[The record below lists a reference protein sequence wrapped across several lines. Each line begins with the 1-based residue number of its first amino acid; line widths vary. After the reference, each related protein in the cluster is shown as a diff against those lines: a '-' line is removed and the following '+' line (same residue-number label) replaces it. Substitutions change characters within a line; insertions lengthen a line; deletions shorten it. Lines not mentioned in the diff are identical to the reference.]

1 MRNEYL
7 VRYANGQRHS
17 IAYQEQSDN
26 ETVYVDRYTGRAIP
40 AAMMVH
46 RLDRPEWSG
55 EACAASAAGSTSLPR
70 VAVLLRLAAVR
81 ALRRAGAAPE
91 ATGETI
97 DRYATHYAPIIHLT
111 ARLPPRSTHLIDMPQ
126 HAP

>member
-81 ALRRAGAAPE
+81 ALRRAGAAF
-91 ATGETI
+91 
-97 DRYATHYAPIIHLT
+97 
-111 ARLPPRSTHLIDMPQ
+111 
-126 HAP
+126 HAPQRGVAALAGGSSDAVGLSLSS